1 MHNKQGVKFA
11 QRTRCQIR
19 TTSKVSNLPTQQSV
33 KLAQQLRCQNLRDKP
48 SVKFSHPGKYQGAV
62 HNIRTKECN
71 VSTLTFGRR
80 PLGLSA
86 YQSNR
91 PEKDN
96 RRDRSVESRASLRP
110 PPPLLHHNP
119 MAWDS
124 TGRDHTNQRLRR
136 APRGS
141 PGLGDATGECGRRVM
156 IRGEQAVPSVPLF
169 FNQGVQS
176 IV

>member
-1 MHNKQGVKFA
+1 M
-11 QRTRCQIR
+11 
-19 TTSKVSNLPTQQSV
+19 PTQESV
-33 KLAQQLRCQNLRDKP
+33 QLAQQVRCQTLRDRP
-48 SVKFSHPGKYQGAV
+48 SVEFSHPRKYHGAV
-62 HNIRTKECN
+62 HSIRTKECI

-96 RRDRSVESRASLRP
+96 RRDRYVESRASLRP

-119 MAWDS
+119 IAWDA
-124 TGRDHTNQRLRR
+124 TGRDHTNHRLSR

-141 PGLGDATGECGRRVM
+141 PGPGDATGECGRGGGPRVGLVGFHVPPYKL
-156 IRGEQAVPSVPLF
+156 IENLARPLHARGRRGRSGAAGPP
-169 FNQGVQS
+169 
-176 IV
+176 